1 VFYYDV
7 QDMMQSV
14 TITPATL
21 CGATA
26 TACTQMQNIGKVQ
39 TKGAELGILNSLT
52 EAVEIGA
59 NFTLLSR
66 KNVSNPSIILTDVPN
81 RKLFAY
87 VKWQAVTPLSV
98 LASMEANSSRYSS
111 SDGKRIAGG
120 FGVANLK
127 GMYQFNQ
134 AWSAEVGVNN
144 LLDKNYM
151 LVEGYPLEG
160 RNYFANATMKF

>member
-1 VFYYDV
+1 
-7 QDMMQSV
+7 MASH
-14 TITPATL
+14 
-21 CGATA
+21 C
-26 TACTQMQNIGKVQ
+26 
-39 TKGAELGILNSLT
+39 SL
-52 EAVEIGA
+52 ERYGQHG
-59 NFTLLSR
+59 SR
-66 KNVSNPSIILTDVPN
+66 
-81 RKLFAY
+81 
-87 VKWQAVTPLSV
+87 
-98 LASMEANSSRYSS
+98 SSRYSS

-127 GMYQFNQ
+127 GTYQFNQ